1 MIQEEIARLTG
12 KLVFTVDN
20 RPLMAFEKRLDNV
33 LGQLRQL
40 QSLANKKFIIK
51 VQLDSRSLRDQLA
64 KVGAAKITLRDFN
77 VSQEA
82 LGMISKRITERLGST
97 PITLN
102 KVRVD
107 ISSLMEQKKLV
118 RTLLGQMQVQ
128 IPITPRLSKFES
140 ELRMALREIETR
152 NPLKLK
158 AGIDQTRFINEVRR
172 SLRAAAS
179 RIGMMKINIQNPEL
193 KLKVDRDHLR
203 NQIRSIVSDI
213 EYQLRLR
220 LRMDGGVPGGSRS
233 RAASPRAS
241 VRNAAAGGGLAGSAM
256 HFARGALPGLGAAFA
271 VSAVNDIN
279 QQLVASRNS
288 LEAVSGSAE
297 DFASNMKFLTKMSK
311 EQGLTMRA
319 ITPQFSSILQAAKPA
334 LGTEGVQN
342 MFRGI
347 MKYGTTHGLDKEA
360 MKGSM
365 VALSQMFGKDK
376 IQSEEARQQFSERM
390 PGGMQLL
397 ATAAK
402 NAGQT
407 KGGTVK
413 EFGEL
418 MQKGLADP
426 KKILPELGKLMEQL
440 ADANGAYARSLLT
453 TRVAQG
459 RMNAT
464 FEDSVGIFAAGGFD
478 KGMGDFF
485 RTMSEGMRNA
495 EPLIKALGAAF
506 EVLIRPIN
514 ALILIT
520 GKIGEQWDNIAKVF
534 GMTGD
539 QLAVLA
545 TIAGIAAL
553 PFGTL
558 ALAISGVALA
568 IEDVMTYMEG
578 GDSLFGRFLE
588 SSPAA
593 TEALAAFTKEA
604 KQFGD
609 YMQAAVSGSI
619 ELASGIK
626 GLSFPEFF
634 VSTVQELTAM
644 LKLFNDTV
652 DRFVQA
658 GLYARMMNPDASE
671 SNLSMNVDNIKA
683 MAMGPDW
690 ARQQM
695 SDMTAAQFASQGV
708 GPEVPGGSSL
718 TSMDDIAATVAR
730 VLADQRVTQ
739 ELNSTLNANIN
750 VNVAGGL
757 VSAGDLTVA
766 LEQPMREIAMKA
778 FGDTIMDARSQQSEV
793 RK

>member
-20 RPLMAFEKRLDNV
+20 RPLMAFEKRLDSV
-33 LGQLRQL
+33 LSQLRQL

-118 RTLLGQMQVQ
+118 RTLLGQMQVE
-128 IPITPRLSKFES
+128 IPVKPRLAKFES
-140 ELRMALREIETR
+140 DLRQAIREIETR
-152 NPLKLK
+152 NPIKLK
-158 AGIDQTRFINEVRR
+158 AGIDQARFISDVRR

-220 LRMDGGVPGGSRS
+220 LRMDGGVPPSRRS
-233 RAASPRAS
+233 ASPRADRARS
-241 VRNAAAGGGLAGSAM
+241 AAVGGGLAGSAM

-271 VSAVNDIN
+271 ISAVNDIN
-279 QQLVASRNS
+279 QQLVATSTALS
-288 LEAVSGSAE
+288 AVSGSAE
-297 DFASNMKFLTKMSK
+297 GYASNMAFLEKLTQ
-311 EQGLTMRA
+311 EQGRNMRDVS
-319 ITPQFSSILQAAKPA
+319 PQFTSVLASAKGSIGNE
-334 LGTEGVQN
+334 GTQDL
-342 MFRGI
+342 FRGL
-347 MKYGTTHGLDKEA
+347 MKYGTVMGLDAEA

-365 VALSQMFGKDK
+365 RAISQMFSKDK
-376 IQSEEARQQFSERM
+376 IQAEEAQGQLAERL
-390 PGGMQLL
+390 PAAMQLL
-397 ATAAK
+397 AEA
-402 NAGQT
+402 N
-407 KGGTVK
+407 GTDVPGLR
-413 EFGEL
+413 EQ
-418 MQKGLADP
+418 MQKGALDP
-426 KKILPELGKLMEQL
+426 KKVLPEMARIMEKLAEE
-440 ADANGAYARSLLT
+440 NGAYAKALES

-459 RMNAT
+459 RMNRQ
-464 FEDSVGIFAAGGFD
+464 FERSVRIFADGGFD
-478 KGMGDFF
+478 KGIRNFF
-485 RTMSEGMRNA
+485 QAMADGMKMA
-495 EPLIKALGAAF
+495 EPLIKGLGAAF
-506 EVLIRPIN
+506 DVLIRPIN
-514 ALILIT
+514 AIILVT
-520 GKIGEQWDNIAKVF
+520 GKLGEQWENIAKVF
-534 GMTGD
+534 GMTGG
-539 QLAVLA
+539 QLAALA
-545 TIAGIAAL
+545 AVAGIAAL

-558 ALAISGVALA
+558 ALAISAVALA
-568 IEDVMTYMEG
+568 VEDVITYAEG

-593 TEALAAFTKEA
+593 VEALAAFSKEA
-604 KQFGD
+604 KQFGE
-609 YMQAAVSGSI
+609 YMQAAVTGSI
-619 ELASGIK
+619 ELASGLK

-634 VSTVQELTAM
+634 VSTMQELTGM

-658 GLYARMMNPDASE
+658 GLYAKMMNPDATD
-671 SNLSMNVDNIKA
+671 SNLSMNIDNIKA

-695 SDMTAAQFASQGV
+695 SNTLAAQFASQGV
-708 GPEVPGGSSL
+708 GAEVPGKTSL
-718 TSMDDIAATVAR
+718 TNMDDVAEVIARA
-730 VLADQRVTQ
+730 LADQRVSS
-739 ELNSTLNANIN
+739 ELSSTLNANIN

-766 LEQPMREIAMKA
+766 LQQPMREIAMKA
-778 FGDTIMDARSQQSEV
+778 FGDSIIEARSQQSEV

>member
-118 RTLLGQMQVQ
+118 RTLLGQMQVE
-128 IPITPRLSKFES
+128 IPITPRLTKFES

-158 AGIDQTRFINEVRR
+158 AGIDQTRFISEVRR

-220 LRMDGGVPGGSRS
+220 LRMDGGMPGSRS
-233 RAASPRAS
+233 RAASPRAERKS
-241 VRNAAAGGGLAGSAM
+241 GNGGSGLSSSAM

-297 DFASNMKFLTKMSK
+297 DFASNMAFLNKMSK

-397 ATAAK
+397 ATAAM

-413 EFGEL
+413 EFGDL

-464 FEDSVGIFAAGGFD
+464 FEDSVSIFAAGGFD

-545 TIAGIAAL
+545 TIAGVAAL

-593 TEALAAFTKEA
+593 TEALAAFSKEA
-604 KQFGD
+604 KQFGE
-609 YMQAAVSGSI
+609 YMQAAVTGSI
-619 ELASGIK
+619 ELGSAIK

-634 VSTVQELTAM
+634 VSTMQELTAL

-658 GLYARMMNPDASE
+658 GLYARMMNPDSSE
-671 SNLSMNVDNIKA
+671 SNLSMNFDNIKA

-695 SDMTAAQFASQGV
+695 SNKMAADFASQGV
-708 GPEVPGGSSL
+708 GSEVPGTTSL
-718 TSMDDIAATVAR
+718 TSADDIAATVAR

-757 VSAGDLTVA
+757 VSAGDLTMA
-766 LEQPMREIAMKA
+766 LEQPMKEIAMKA
-778 FGDTIMDARSQQSEV
+778 FGDTIMEARSQQSEV

>member
-33 LGQLRQL
+33 LSQLRQL

-51 VQLDSRSLRDQLA
+51 VQLDSRSLREQLA

-118 RTLLGQMQVQ
+118 RTLLGQMQVE
-128 IPITPRLSKFES
+128 IPIKPRLAKFES
-140 ELRMALREIETR
+140 DLRQAIREVETR
-152 NPLKLK
+152 NPIKLK
-158 AGIDQTRFINEVRR
+158 AGIDQTRFISDVRR

-220 LRMDGGVPGGSRS
+220 LRMDGGVPGSRRS
-233 RAASPRAS
+233 ASPRAE
-241 VRNAAAGGGLAGSAM
+241 RARAAIGGGLAGSAM

-271 VSAVNDIN
+271 ISAVNDIN

-288 LEAVSGSAE
+288 LEAVSGSAD
-297 DFASNMKFLTKMSK
+297 DFASNMAFLTKMSK

-334 LGTEGVQN
+334 LGTQGVQD

-397 ATAAK
+397 ATAAMQ
-402 NAGQT
+402 AGQT

-418 MQKGLADP
+418 MQKGNADP

-464 FEDSVGIFAAGGFD
+464 FEDSVSIFADGGFD

-506 EVLIRPIN
+506 DVLIRPIN
-514 ALILIT
+514 ALILIV
-520 GKIGEQWDNIAKVF
+520 GKIGEEWENIAKVF
-534 GMTGD
+534 GMTGG
-539 QLAVLA
+539 QLAILA
-545 TIAGIAAL
+545 SIAGVAAL

-558 ALAISGVALA
+558 ALAISAVALA
-568 IEDVMTYMEG
+568 VQDVLTYMDG
-578 GDSLFGRFLE
+578 GNSVFGKFLE

-593 TEALAAFTKEA
+593 TEALAAFSKEA
-604 KQFGD
+604 KQFGE
-609 YMQAAVSGSI
+609 YMQAAVTGSI
-619 ELASGIK
+619 ELGAGLK

-634 VSTVQELTAM
+634 VSTMQELTAL

-658 GLYARMMNPDASE
+658 GLYAKMMNPDATD

-695 SDMTAAQFASQGV
+695 SNMTAAQFAAQGV
-708 GPEVPGGSSL
+708 GSEVPGKTSLGSNEE
-718 TSMDDIAATVAR
+718 IAEVIAR
-730 VLADQRVTQ
+730 ALADQRVTK

-757 VSAGDLTVA
+757 VSAGDLTMA
-766 LEQPMREIAMKA
+766 LEQPMKEIALKA
-778 FGDTIMDARSQQSEV
+778 FGDSIMEARSQQSEV

>member
-33 LGQLRQL
+33 LAQLRQL

-118 RTLLGQMQVQ
+118 RTLLGQMQVE
-128 IPITPRLSKFES
+128 IPIKPRIAKFEA
-140 ELRMALREIETR
+140 ELKQSLREIETR
-152 NPLKLK
+152 NPIKLK
-158 AGIDQTRFINEVRR
+158 AGIDQVRFISDVRR
-172 SLRAAAS
+172 SLRAASA
-179 RIGMMKINIQNPEL
+179 RIGTMKINIQNPEL

-220 LRMDGGVPGGSRS
+220 LRVDGGVPGSRS
-233 RAASPRAS
+233 RAVSPRAA

-297 DFASNMKFLTKMSK
+297 DFASNMQFLNKMSK

-334 LGTEGVQN
+334 LGTQGVQD

-397 ATAAK
+397 ATAAMQ
-402 NAGQT
+402 AGQT

-464 FEDSVGIFAAGGFD
+464 FEDSVSIFADGGFD

-485 RTMSEGMRNA
+485 RTMSEGMRNGA
-495 EPLIKALGAAF
+495 PLIKALGAAF
-506 EVLIRPIN
+506 DVLIRPIN

-520 GKIGEQWDNIAKVF
+520 GKIGEQWENIAKVF
-534 GMTGD
+534 GMSGS
-539 QLAVLA
+539 QLAILA
-545 TIAGIAAL
+545 TIAGVAAL

-558 ALAISGVALA
+558 ALAIAGVALA
-568 IEDVMTYMEG
+568 VEDVMTYMDG
-578 GDSLFGRFLE
+578 GDSVFGRMADDVPGFSKSVKELGD
-588 SSPAA
+588 
-593 TEALAAFTKEA
+593 EA
-604 KQFGD
+604 KRFGD
-609 YMQAAVSGSI
+609 YMQAAVTGSI
-619 ELASGIK
+619 ELGAGIK

-634 VSTVQELTAM
+634 VSTMQELTAM

-658 GLYARMMNPDASE
+658 GLYAKMNNPDATE
-671 SNLSMNVDNIKA
+671 SNLSMNYDNIKA

-695 SDMTAAQFASQGV
+695 SNMMAAQFASQGV
-708 GPEVPGGSSL
+708 GSEVPGKTSL
-718 TSMDDIAATVAR
+718 TSNEEIAEVIAR
-730 VLADQRVTQ
+730 ALADQRVTS
-739 ELNSTLNANIN
+739 ELNNTIQANIS
-750 VNVAGGL
+750 VNVAGGI
-757 VSAGDLTVA
+757 VSAGDLTIA
-766 LEQPMREIAMKA
+766 LEQPIKDIAMKA
-778 FGDTIMDARSQQSEV
+778 FGESIMEARSQQSEV